1 MLGFFIFKNARF
13 TLASV
18 GANLY
23 SMAGVLCFTIFR
35 ANNKNIGYVC
45 VFFNF
50 LLYLDRD

>member
-23 SMAGVLCFTIFR
+23 AASMAGVSYFAIFSG
-35 ANNKNIGYVC
+35 K
-45 VFFNF
+45 
-50 LLYLDRD
+50 